1 MFSVYGVKNDP
12 RHMALIADF
21 MTFGGKIRGM
31 NRGCIE
37 ENVSPFLKMSYETCA
52 KFLNNASM
60 YNETDDM

>member
-1 MFSVYGVKNDP
+1 
-12 RHMALIADF
+12 MALIADF